1 MSSRLD
7 GSTAALTLAALVAF
21 AANSILTR
29 MALGADQL
37 DAASFTTIRLG
48 SGALVLALLA
58 AGHLRHAAA
67 WRGRSL
73 VGPVALFAYAA
84 PFSFAYLRIGAAIGA
99 LVLFGVVQ
107 LTMISWGLRRGEQP
121 DARTWAGFALAAGG
135 LAALTVPS
143 VTRPDLTGVAL
154 MAVAGIAW
162 GVYSIVGTGGI
173 DPLTSTAR
181 NFILSVPLAL
191 VLSVAC
197 LGKAHGTA
205 TGVTLA
211 VISGAVTSGLGYA
224 IWYRALRHLAV
235 TQAGMVQLSVP
246 VVAALGAV
254 VFLGESLSTRLLL
267 SGVAVLGGIALVLSA
282 RSTDDSE

>member
-1 MSSRLD
+1 LSSRLD

-37 DAASFTTIRLG
+37 DAASFTTLRLC

-58 AGHLRHAAA
+58 ARHLRHAAA

-73 VGPVALFAYAA
+73 VGPVALFVYAA
-84 PFSFAYLRIGAAIGA
+84 PFSFAYLRIGAAVGA

-121 DARTWAGFALAAGG
+121 DGRTWAGFILAAGG

-162 GVYSIVGTGGI
+162 GVYSIVGTGGT

-181 NFILSVPLAL
+181 NFILAVPLAL
-191 VLSVAC
+191 LLSGTQ

-224 IWYRALRHLAV
+224 IWYRALRRLAV

-246 VVAALGAV
+246 VIAALGAV

-282 RSTDDSE
+282 RPR